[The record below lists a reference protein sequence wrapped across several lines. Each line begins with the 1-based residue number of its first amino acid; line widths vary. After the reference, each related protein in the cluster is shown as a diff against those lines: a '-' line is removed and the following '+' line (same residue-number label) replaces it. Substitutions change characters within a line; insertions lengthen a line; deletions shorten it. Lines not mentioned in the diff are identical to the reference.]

1 MSRFR
6 GRLIP
11 RFLVLSKPYLV
22 SDEKWIARGLLTLLM
37 VLMLSNTAATVLLN
51 QQAGEF
57 SSALAARESDRYWR
71 SIYFTIG
78 LVCFA
83 VPIYGFYYYVRDK
96 LTIYWRRWMTTHYLS
111 KYFNNTAY
119 YKLAFASEID
129 NPDQRITEDIN
140 AFTRQSIY
148 FLLIFT
154 EMLLQLIAFCGVLW
168 SISHGLVYFIL
179 VYAASGTALTV
190 FLFGRPLVGLNFFQL
205 RREADFRF
213 SLVRIREN
221 AESIA
226 FYRGEDR
233 EAGYVQSRF
242 KEVFENFNRLI
253 NWQLFLNLFEYT
265 YKSATLIIPG
275 VILAPQ
281 VMSGDL
287 EIGAV
292 VQATGAFAAIF
303 TALNVVVDKFDNL
316 SLFAAGVSRLDRFNK
331 TLDSASTPPT
341 DDRERIRTVE
351 EERVAMEQVSL
362 QTPDYKRTLVTG
374 LSMEL
379 ESGGG
384 LLIVGASGGG
394 KSSLLRAV
402 AGLWDAGSGSVIR
415 PPLNDML
422 FLPQRPYMIIG
433 NLREQLLYPDNK
445 KDVSDEEFQRVLE
458 LVNLPHLIERCGGLD
473 VEADWGK
480 ILSLGEQQRLAFAR
494 VLLAEKPYVIL
505 DEATSALDEK
515 NEAEL
520 YSILQES
527 PATIISVS
535 HRPHVAKYHSHV
547 LTLAGNDAWQLQT
560 AVEYVAE
567 MDAES
572 AMEVQFSAVDPGGIK
587 NVQTQD
593 H

>member
-22 SDEKWIARGLLTLLM
+22 SDEKWRARGLLTLLL
-37 VLMLSNTAATVLLN
+37 VLMLANTAATVLLN

-57 SSALAARESDRYWR
+57 SSALAARQSDRYWR

-78 LVCFA
+78 LVAVA

-96 LTIYWRRWMTTHYLS
+96 LTIYWRRWMTTHYL
-111 KYFNNTAY
+111 KQYFSHTAY
-119 YKLAFASEID
+119 YKLAFTADID
-129 NPDQRITEDIN
+129 NPDQRIAEDIN

-148 FLLIFT
+148 FLLIFI

-179 VYAASGTALTV
+179 LYTASGTAITV
-190 FLFGRPLVGLNFFQL
+190 FIFGRPLVGLNFFQL

-226 FYRGEDR
+226 FYRGEES
-233 EAGYVQSRF
+233 EAKYVSQRF
-242 KEVFENFNRLI
+242 AEVFQNFNRLI

-265 YKSATLIIPG
+265 YKSATVIIPG
-275 VILAPQ
+275 VLLAPQ

-287 EIGAV
+287 EIGSV
-292 VQATGAFAAIF
+292 VQATGAFVAIF

-316 SLFAAGVSRLDRFNK
+316 SLFAAGVNRLDRFAK
-331 TLDSASTPPT
+331 ALETVTTPPA
-341 DDRERIRTVE
+341 DDRERIQTVE
-351 EERVAMEQVSL
+351 DARVALDQLSL
-362 QTPDYKRTLVTG
+362 HTPDYKRKLVTG
-374 LSMEL
+374 LTMEL
-379 ESGGG
+379 ENGNG

-402 AGLWDAGSGSVIR
+402 AGLWNAGSGSVIR
-415 PPLNDML
+415 PPLENIL

-433 NLREQLLYPDNK
+433 SLRDQLLYPDNK
-445 KDVSDEEFQRVLE
+445 KKISDEEFQRVLE
-458 LVNLPHLIERCGGLD
+458 AVNLPNLIERCGGLD

-480 ILSLGEQQRLAFAR
+480 TLSLGEQQRLAFAR
-494 VLLAEKPYVIL
+494 VLLADKPYVIL

-515 NEAEL
+515 NEGDL
-520 YSILQES
+520 YAALQETQT
-527 PATIISVS
+527 TIISVS
-535 HRPHVAKYHSHV
+535 HRSQVAKYHSHV
-547 LTLAGNDAWQLQT
+547 LMLIDSEEWQLQT
-560 AVEYVAE
+560 AIEYVAE
-567 MDAES
+567 NCPEPV
-572 AMEVQFSAVDPGGIK
+572 EVQYSAVDPGGIK